1 MFLKKMKLLNFIRKK
16 INFKKNQTYK
26 RYGYLKNNISDKE
39 HWLNGDG
46 PQTD

>member
-16 INFKKNQTYK
+16 IKRKKPKTK
-26 RYGYLKNNISDKE
+26 TKSIEMIEKE
-39 HWLNGDG
+39 NWLNGEG